1 MKILIIE
8 DDILISDSLSDM
20 LSEHGFSV
28 EHAYEACEA
37 FDFLSSYHFQA
48 VILDLG
54 LPDMKGE
61 LCLKQIRAAHP
72 ELPILILSGRDE
84 LDIRL
89 STLEAGADDYLIKP
103 CQSAELVA
111 RLRANIRRAN
121 GYGENILTIGAL
133 KLDLRRQMVE
143 ARGKTV
149 NLTRKEFEVL
159 RLLFL
164 QKGGVVAKSTFLD
177 HLYGGMDEPEI
188 KIIDVF
194 ICKLRKKLETALGGD
209 SLIETVWGRGYR
221 VSYEQAA

>member
-8 DDILISDSLSDM
+8 DDLLLSDSLADM
-20 LSEHGFSV
+20 LSDHGFSV
-28 EHAYEACEA
+28 EQACDASEA
-37 FDFLSSYHFQA
+37 FDFLSSYSFQA

-61 LCLKQIRAAHP
+61 ACLKQIRADHP
-72 ELPILILSGRDE
+72 VLPILILSGRDD
-84 LDIRL
+84 LDMRL
-89 STLEAGADDYLIKP
+89 TTLEAGADDYMIKP
-103 CQSAELVA
+103 YQSPELVA

-121 GYGENILTIGAL
+121 GYGENILAIGDL
-133 KLDLRRQMVE
+133 QLDLRRQLVE
-143 ARGKTV
+143 ANGRTL

-164 QKGGVVAKSTFLD
+164 QKGGVVAKSAFLD

-194 ICKLRKKLETALGGD
+194 ICKLRKKLDAALGGAP
-209 SLIETVWGRGYR
+209 LIETVWGRGYR
-221 VSYEQAA
+221 VCFQQAA

>member
-1 MKILIIE
+1 MKVLII
-8 DDILISDSLSDM
+8 DDDALLNDSLADM
-20 LSEHGFSV
+20 LGTHGFTS
-28 EHAYEACEA
+28 EQAYDAADA
-37 FDFLSSYHFQA
+37 FDFLSSYQFQA

-61 LCLKQIRAAHP
+61 SCLKQIRADHP
-72 ELPILILSGRDE
+72 DIPILILSGRDE
-84 LDIRL
+84 LHARL
-89 STLEAGADDYLIKP
+89 ATLEAGADDYIIKP
-103 CQSAELVA
+103 CESAELVA

-121 GYGENILTIGAL
+121 GYGENLLTIGEL
-133 KLDLRRQMVE
+133 QLDLRRQMVE
-143 ARGKTV
+143 AHGRTV

-164 QKGGVVAKSTFLD
+164 QKGGVVSKNAFLD

-194 ICKLRKKLETALGGD
+194 ICKLRKKLEAALDGA

-221 VSYEQAA
+221 VSYQKAA